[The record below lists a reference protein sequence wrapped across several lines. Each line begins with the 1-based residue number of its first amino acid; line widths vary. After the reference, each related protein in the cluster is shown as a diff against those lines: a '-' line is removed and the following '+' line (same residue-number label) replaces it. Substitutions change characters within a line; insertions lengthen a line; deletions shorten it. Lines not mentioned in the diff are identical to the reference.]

1 MATTTAT
8 VSISSPDLMPGGAL
22 NISASSTLMKTGIT
36 TGMELMEMG
45 NAEIAKDYEGQLFA
59 DGPATDD
66 GAYFIY
72 ICNNST
78 DDTYYI
84 EYKLHET
91 VIGRLYAGDWMF
103 MPWDSDVVA
112 VGAGGSAI
120 EIQAYVAEATI
131 EYCLFHNGETKLT
144 SDDS

>member
-8 VSISSPDLMPGGAL
+8 ISISSPDLMPGSPL

-45 NAEIAKDYEGQLFA
+45 NAEIAKDYEAQLFA
-59 DGPATDD
+59 DGPATDN

-72 ICNNST
+72 ICNT
-78 DDTYYI
+78 TTDDDTYYI

-91 VIGRLYAGDWMF
+91 V
-103 MPWDSDVVA
+103 
-112 VGAGGSAI
+112 
-120 EIQAYVAEATI
+120 
-131 EYCLFHNGETKLT
+131 
-144 SDDS
+144 

>member
-45 NAEIAKDYEGQLFA
+45 NAEIAQDYEAQLFA
-59 DGPATDD
+59 DGPATDN

-72 ICNNST
+72 ICNT
-78 DDTYYI
+78 TTVDTTYYI
-84 EYKLHET
+84 EYKIHET

-103 MPWDSDVVA
+103 VPYNASDGDA
-112 VGAGGSAI
+112 EI
-120 EIQAYVAEATI
+120 EVKALTGINKI
-131 EYCLFHNGETKLT
+131 EYAMFKTAWTLPAAE
-144 SDDS
+144 S

>member
-8 VSISSPDLMPGGAL
+8 VSISSTDLMVGSPLSITAD
-22 NISASSTLMKTGIT
+22 SKLMKTGLS

-45 NAEIAKDYEGQLFA
+45 NAEIAENYEAQLFA
-59 DGPATDD
+59 DGPATDN

-72 ICNNST
+72 ICNT
-78 DDTYYI
+78 TTEDDTYYI

-103 MPWDSDVVA
+103 FPWGPDHATSSDIRITAAAQTSTVTIDYMVI
-112 VGAGGSAI
+112 G
-120 EIQAYVAEATI
+120 QRNEA
-131 EYCLFHNGETKLT
+131 
-144 SDDS
+144 

>member
-45 NAEIAKDYEGQLFA
+45 NAEIAQDYEAQLFA
-59 DGPATDD
+59 DGPATDN

-72 ICNNST
+72 VCNT
-78 DDTYYI
+78 TTVDDTYYI
-84 EYKLHET
+84 EYKIHET

-103 MPWDSDVVA
+103 VPYNASDGDA
-112 VGAGGSAI
+112 EI
-120 EIQAYVAEATI
+120 EVKALTGINKI
-131 EYCLFHNGETKLT
+131 EYAMFKTAWTLPAAE
-144 SDDS
+144 S

>member
-36 TGMELMEMG
+36 IGMELMEMG
-45 NAEIAKDYEGQLFA
+45 NAEIAQDYEAQLFA
-59 DGPATDD
+59 DGPATDN

-72 ICNNST
+72 VCNT
-78 DDTYYI
+78 TTVDDTYYI
-84 EYKLHET
+84 EYKIHET

-103 MPWDSDVVA
+103 VPYNASDGDA
-112 VGAGGSAI
+112 EI
-120 EIQAYVAEATI
+120 EVKALTGINKI
-131 EYCLFHNGETKLT
+131 EYAMFKTAWTLPAAE
-144 SDDS
+144 S

>member
-8 VSISSPDLMPGGAL
+8 VSISSNDLTPGSAL
-22 NISASSTLMKTGIT
+22 SINASSTLMQTGLT

-45 NAEIAKDYEGQLFA
+45 NAELAADYEGQLFA
-59 DGPATDD
+59 DGPATDN

-78 DDTYYI
+78 DDTYYM

-91 VIGRLYAGDWMF
+91 QIGRLYAGDWMWV
-103 MPWDSDVVA
+103 PYNASDGDAEVEVEGK
-112 VGAGGSAI
+112 VGI
-120 EIQAYVAEATI
+120 NKI
-131 EYCLFHNGETKLT
+131 EYAMFKTAWTLPAAE
-144 SDDS
+144 S

>member
-8 VSISSPDLMPGGAL
+8 LSISSPDLMPGGAL

-36 TGMELMEMG
+36 IGMELMEMG
-45 NAEIAKDYEGQLFA
+45 NAELAKDYEAQLFA

-72 ICNNST
+72 ICNTTTEDS
-78 DDTYYI
+78 TYYI

-103 MPWDSDVVA
+103 VPYNASDGDAEVEIKALTGINKVEYA
-112 VGAGGSAI
+112 MFKSAWTLP
-120 EIQAYVAEATI
+120 AAE
-131 EYCLFHNGETKLT
+131 
-144 SDDS
+144 S

>member
-8 VSISSPDLMPGGAL
+8 VSISSTDLMVGSPLSITA
-22 NISASSTLMKTGIT
+22 NSTLMKTGLS

-45 NAEIAKDYEGQLFA
+45 NAEVAQNYEAQLFA
-59 DGPATDD
+59 DGPATDN

-72 ICNNST
+72 ICNT
-78 DDTYYI
+78 TTADDTYYI

-103 MPWDSDVVA
+103 VPYNASD
-112 VGAGGSAI
+112 GD
-120 EIQAYVAEATI
+120 AEVEVKALNGINKI
-131 EYCLFHNGETKLT
+131 EYAMFKTAWTLPAAE
-144 SDDS
+144 S

>member
-45 NAEIAKDYEGQLFA
+45 NAEIAQDYEAQLFA
-59 DGPATDD
+59 DGPATDN

-72 ICNNST
+72 ICNTTT
-78 DDTYYI
+78 DDTTYYI
-84 EYKLHET
+84 EYKIHET

-103 MPWDSDVVA
+103 VPYNASDGDA
-112 VGAGGSAI
+112 EI
-120 EIQAYVAEATI
+120 EVKALTGINKI
-131 EYCLFHNGETKLT
+131 EYAMFKTAWTLPAAE
-144 SDDS
+144 S